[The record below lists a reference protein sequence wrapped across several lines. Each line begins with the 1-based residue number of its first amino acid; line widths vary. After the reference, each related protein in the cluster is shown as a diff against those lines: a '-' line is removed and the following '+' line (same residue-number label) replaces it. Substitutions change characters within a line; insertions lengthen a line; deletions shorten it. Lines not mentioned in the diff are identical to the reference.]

1 MQYDINKQTLKIL
14 VLSSG
19 NIYNYEHLTS
29 EIIFLSNQSIIIE
42 QGKFAY
48 SPLGKA
54 SENQTKQLKTNEK
67 KQIKAIK
74 DIFAK
79 KFLGTDQK
87 SIVCLFTKDFL
98 NEETTYEL
106 KNYRNRK

>member
-1 MQYDINKQTLKIL
+1 MQYDINKETVKIL

-19 NIYNYEHLTS
+19 NIYKYEYLTS

-67 KQIKAIK
+67 NK
-74 DIFAK
+74 
-79 KFLGTDQK
+79 
-87 SIVCLFTKDFL
+87 
-98 NEETTYEL
+98 
-106 KNYRNRK
+106 